1 MRTSITCLVVLVAAL
16 PAYARIINVPADFPT
31 IQAGIDA
38 SVNGDTVLVA
48 PGEYHENINPEG
60 RNIVITGVGS
70 PDTTIV
76 QGYIRFDHNEDST
89 CIFQGFKVIGQ
100 GLDPRIDVLP
110 IVFIEN
116 SSPKITANILRSNTS
131 GGYGGGVGIANS
143 AATIRDNII
152 ERNWGWVWGGGLMTM
167 LNCES
172 VQVCRNIVRYNRTG
186 FYGNFIG
193 QGAGIWC
200 AGGEFKYNLI
210 YGNEVRSLGYE
221 NSLCGIGGGMYV
233 DACEEGDVT
242 SSVTIVNNT
251 ITGNIALRRPW
262 GDGGGI
268 YVCGSPPEGD
278 TIIIENNIVASNN
291 RGGLYCPGRAYIAY
305 DLFYGDSVYE
315 IIAPD
320 TSETNIFG
328 DPLLADT
335 VNDDYHLLPDSPCI
349 DAGDPSSP
357 LDPDSTRADVGALF
371 FDQSV
376 GIDEETSPSGPYSFD
391 LHQNYPNPFNP
402 QTTISYTLRSQS
414 VVNLKIYDITGKIMR
429 QLVKGEIQ
437 EGGEKRY
444 IWDGS
449 DLNQNQVATAIYFFE
464 LNVNGSRQV
473 KSMILLR

>member
-1 MRTSITCLVVLVAAL
+1 MKTSITYLIVLVVAITAH
-16 PAYARIINVPADFPT
+16 ARIINVPADYPT

-48 PGEYHENINPEG
+48 PGEYQENINPNG
-60 RNIVITGVGS
+60 RNIVITGTGS
-70 PDTTIV
+70 PDTTII

-89 CIFQGFKVIGQ
+89 CIFQGFEVIGQ
-100 GLDPRIDVLP
+100 GRDPRIDVLP

-116 SSPKITANILRSNTS
+116 SSPKITANIIRSNTS
-131 GGYGGGVGIANS
+131 GGYGGGLGIANS
-143 AATIRDNII
+143 AAIIRDNII
-152 ERNWGWVWGGGLMTM
+152 EHNWGWVWGGGLMTM

-172 VQVCRNIVRYNRTG
+172 VQVYRNIVRYNRSG

-200 AGGEFKYNLI
+200 AGGNFKYNLI

-242 SSVTIVNNT
+242 SSVTVVNNT

-268 YVCGSPPEGD
+268 YVCGSPPPGD
-278 TIIIENNIVASNN
+278 TIIIENDIVASNN

-305 DLFYGDSVYE
+305 NLFYGDSVYD

-320 TSETNIFG
+320 TSETNVFA

-335 VNDDYHLLPDSPCI
+335 TNDDYHLLPDSPCI
-349 DAGDPSSP
+349 DAGDPSLP
-357 LDPDSTRADVGALF
+357 LDPDSTRADIGALF

-376 GIDEETSPSGPYSFD
+376 GIDEDKGPSGPYSY
-391 LHQNYPNPFNP
+391 LLRQNYPNPFNSI
-402 QTTISYTLRSQS
+402 TSISYRLQSRS
-414 VVNLKIYDITGKIMR
+414 VVNLKIYDITGRTIKS
-429 QLVKGEIQ
+429 LVKDQIQ
-437 EGGEKRY
+437 EQGDQR
-444 IWDGS
+444 IVWDGTDS
-449 DLNQNQVATAIYFFE
+449 NQDLVTTAIYFFE
-464 LNVNGSRQV
+464 LDVNGGKQV